1 MDVFDKVV
9 PDVNPRQWPNS
20 LVKQWK
26 HACTLG
32 LLVLRTSL
40 RQGLGSLRLS
50 GATPRQDLKINTP
63 GGNVDHSIPFG
74 SQGCRESTAGLTLL
88 TIQIEFVDLSVAC
101 NVRRCKG

>member
-9 PDVNPRQWPNS
+9 PDVNPRQWPKS

-26 HACTLG
+26 HTCILG
-32 LLVLRTSL
+32 LLVGNAADCRSEHRPACSIDNRDLLPCSHAPMLRTSL

-63 GGNVDHSIPFG
+63 GGNV
-74 SQGCRESTAGLTLL
+74 R
-88 TIQIEFVDLSVAC
+88 
-101 NVRRCKG
+101 